1 MERGQAR
8 LADALRILS
17 KMEVAHPLPHQLFHD
32 QSLYACMRKYRYE
45 YKPIDTPVRP
55 HARTPARTRVH
66 AAAHRH
72 TMSKVTRPTYT
83 HAWRHRLSHSAPPAQ
98 AWEAEPDSDT
108 RDLLRRAADLE
119 RLAADADADAAAAE
133 DGAADT
139 VHSAGA
145 VATGRGST
153 GAGGGPVAEG
163 GRRRRRE
170 AEIRYALDKAAGAAS
185 ARIH

>member
-1 MERGQAR
+1 MN
-8 LADALRILS
+8 
-17 KMEVAHPLPHQLFHD
+17 
-32 QSLYACMRKYRYE
+32 
-45 YKPIDTPVRP
+45 
-55 HARTPARTRVH
+55 
-66 AAAHRH
+66 
-72 TMSKVTRPTYT
+72 KVTRPTYT

-119 RLAADADADAAAAE
+119 RLAADADAATDADADAAAAE

-153 GAGGGPVAEG
+153 GVAAGGGPVAEG

-170 AEIRYALDKAAGAAS
+170 AEIRYALDKAAGAAT